1 MKKFIIVTLV
11 LAVLAGGGIFGY
23 MMYQKS
29 QESTGREFDPEW
41 GKVYVKIGPFE
52 DSVEFMNDSKSL
64 TSEFDIEDLVFDVC
78 LEARGL
84 CNNPDTFEPMSCR
97 IRQKGGDTLE
107 LALKFSAS
115 NAYGVS
121 GEGTVVSY
129 YTNDSLVNTIAF

>member
-1 MKKFIIVTLV
+1 MKTLIIITVSLLLV
-11 LAVLAGGGIFGY
+11 GGGIFGY
-23 MMYQKS
+23 MMYQES
-29 QESTGREFDPEW
+29 QNEETKFNPEF
-41 GKVYVKIGPFE
+41 GKVRVKIGTFE
-52 DSVEFMNDSKSL
+52 DSVEFMNDAKSL

-107 LALKFSAS
+107 LALKFSAA

-121 GEGTVVSY
+121 NTGTVVSY
-129 YTNDSLVNTIAF
+129 HINDSLVNTIAF

>member
-1 MKKFIIVTLV
+1 MKKFIISTVV

-29 QESTGREFDPEW
+29 QNQEREFNPEW
-41 GKVYVKIGPFE
+41 GKVLIKIDPFE

>member
-1 MKKFIIVTLV
+1 MKKFIISTVV
-11 LAVLAGGGIFGY
+11 LAVLAGCGIFGC

-29 QESTGREFDPEW
+29 QNQEREFNPEW
-41 GKVYVKIGPFE
+41 GKVLIKIDPFE

-84 CNNPDTFEPMSCR
+84 CNNPDTFEPISCR

-107 LALKFSAS
+107 LALKFSAANS
-115 NAYGVS
+115 YGVS
-121 GEGTVVSY
+121 SEGTVVSY
-129 YTNDSLVNTIAF
+129 HINDSLVNTIAF

>member
-23 MMYQKS
+23 MMYQNS
-29 QESTGREFDPEW
+29 QNQEREFNPEW
-41 GKVYVKIGPFE
+41 GKVLIKIGPFE
-52 DSVEFMNDSKSL
+52 DSVEFMNDAKSL

>member
-1 MKKFIIVTLV
+1 MKTIVIITLV
-11 LAVLAGGGIFGY
+11 LVAAAAAALGY
-23 MMYQKS
+23 DAYQDS
-29 QESTGREFDPEW
+29 QNVETKFDPEF
-41 GKVYVKIGPFE
+41 GKVLIKIGPFE
-52 DSVEFMNDSKSL
+52 DSVEFMNDVKSL
-64 TSEFDIEDLVFDVC
+64 TSEFDIEDRVFDVC

-121 GEGTVVSY
+121 SEGTVVSY
-129 YTNDSLVNTIAF
+129 HINDSLINTIAF

>member
-1 MKKFIIVTLV
+1 MKKFIISTVV

-29 QESTGREFDPEW
+29 QNQEREFNPEW
-41 GKVYVKIGPFE
+41 GKVLIKIGPFE

-97 IRQKGGDTLE
+97 IRKKGGDTLE

-121 GEGTVVSY
+121 SEGTVVSY
-129 YTNDSLVNTIAF
+129 HINDSLVNTIVF

>member
-23 MMYQKS
+23 MKY
-29 QESTGREFDPEW
+29 QESQNEESKFNPEF
-41 GKVYVKIGPFE
+41 GKVLIKIGPFE

-64 TSEFDIEDLVFDVC
+64 TSEFDIEDRVFDVC

>member
-23 MMYQKS
+23 MMYQNS
-29 QESTGREFDPEW
+29 QNEETKFNPEF
-41 GKVYVKIGPFE
+41 GKVLIKIGPFE

-107 LALKFSAS
+107 LALKFSAANS
-115 NAYGVS
+115 YGVS
-121 GEGTVVSY
+121 SEGTVVSY
-129 YTNDSLVNTIAF
+129 HINDSLVNTIAF

>member
-1 MKKFIIVTLV
+1 MKKVIIVTLV

-23 MMYQKS
+23 MKY
-29 QESTGREFDPEW
+29 QESQNPEREFDPEF
-41 GKVYVKIGPFE
+41 GKVHISIGPFE
-52 DSVEFMNDSKSL
+52 DSVEFMNDSKTL

-84 CNNPDTFEPMSCR
+84 CNNPDTFEPISCR

-121 GEGTVVSY
+121 SEGTVVTY
-129 YTNDSLVNTIAF
+129 HINDSLVNTIAF

>member
-1 MKKFIIVTLV
+1 MKKFIISTVV

-29 QESTGREFDPEW
+29 QNQEREFNPEW
-41 GKVYVKIGPFE
+41 GKVLIKIGPFE

-97 IRQKGGDTLE
+97 IREKGGDTLE

-121 GEGTVVSY
+121 SEGTVVSY
-129 YTNDSLVNTIAF
+129 HINDSLVNTIVF

>member
-1 MKKFIIVTLV
+1 MKKFIISTVV

-29 QESTGREFDPEW
+29 QNQEREFNPEW
-41 GKVYVKIGPFE
+41 GKVLIKIGPFE
-52 DSVEFMNDSKSL
+52 DSVEFMNDSKNL

-97 IRQKGGDTLE
+97 IREKGGDTLE
-107 LALKFSAS
+107 LALKFSAA
-115 NAYGVS
+115 NAYGIS
-121 GEGTVVSY
+121 SEGTVVSY
-129 YTNDSLVNTIAF
+129 HINDSLVNTIVF

>member
-23 MMYQKS
+23 MMYQES
-29 QESTGREFDPEW
+29 QNEESKFNPEF
-41 GKVYVKIGPFE
+41 GKVLIKIGPFE

-64 TSEFDIEDLVFDVC
+64 TSEFDIEDRVFDVC

>member
-23 MMYQKS
+23 MMYQNS
-29 QESTGREFDPEW
+29 QNEETKFNPEF
-41 GKVYVKIGPFE
+41 GKVLIKIGPFE

-64 TSEFDIEDLVFDVC
+64 TSEFDIEDRVFDVC

-84 CNNPDTFEPMSCR
+84 CNNPDTFEPISCR

-121 GEGTVVSY
+121 GNGTVVSY

>member
-1 MKKFIIVTLV
+1 MKKVIIVILV
-11 LAVLAGGGIFGY
+11 LAILAGGGIFGY
-23 MMYQKS
+23 MMYQES
-29 QESTGREFDPEW
+29 QNKETKFDPEW
-41 GKVYVKIGPFE
+41 DKVLIKIGPFE
-52 DSVEFMNDSKSL
+52 DSVEFFNDSKTL

-84 CNNPDTFEPMSCR
+84 CNNPDTFEPISCR

-121 GEGTVVSY
+121 SEGTVVSY
-129 YTNDSLVNTIAF
+129 LINDSLVNTIAF

>member
-1 MKKFIIVTLV
+1 MKKCIIVTLV

-23 MMYQKS
+23 MMYQNS
-29 QESTGREFDPEW
+29 QNQEREFNPEW
-41 GKVYVKIGPFE
+41 GKVLIKIGPFE
-52 DSVEFMNDSKSL
+52 DSVEFMNDAKSL